1 MKKINQLSALLASM
15 FIAILLS
22 GCEHNIFVTSD
33 VHEDGS
39 LDRTIIMEKSDSNK
53 IQDNIFGIN
62 QAGGWEVVVAP
73 SPESSTE
80 ADKKAKVKIMFKK
93 HFASVDEAN
102 RAMNDENDTSFHIS
116 SSFEKDNRWFYTY
129 VEYRDTYLALNLFNA
144 VPKEQYFTRED
155 FEFIE
160 RLPAEG
166 TAISSADS
174 LYLARL
180 NEKIFDLYG
189 SRTIFEE
196 FYQHLLSTMHTH
208 DVPSQW
214 QDTLIHKKEQLYQRF
229 VEVGNEDGDFLAV
242 LVNLDI
248 PFSRQASESIH
259 RKAVDIEK
267 RLEFLSEAYSG
278 RYVHSIRMPWSVVES
293 NADSVVNNQLF
304 WRPPVVK
311 FLLSDFTM
319 TARARKM
326 NVWAVVVSGIIVV
339 LTVGMFVYR
348 GR

>member
-1 MKKINQLSALLASM
+1 M
-15 FIAILLS
+15 FIIMFLS

-39 LDRTIIMEKSDSNK
+39 IDRSIVLEESDSNK
-53 IQDNIFGIN
+53 IERNIFGISESEDWN
-62 QAGGWEVVVAP
+62 VAIEP
-73 SPESSTE
+73 SRESSAENKEKPKLNLT
-80 ADKKAKVKIMFKK
+80 FTK
-93 HFASVDEAN
+93 HFSSVDDAN
-102 RAMNDENDTSFHIS
+102 REMNDENDTAFHIS
-116 SSFEKDNRWFYTY
+116 SSFKKENQWFYTY
-129 VEYRDTYLALNLFNA
+129 MEYRDTYRALNLFNA

-196 FYQHLLSTMHTH
+196 FYQHLLSTVRTH
-208 DVPSQW
+208 VVPSQW
-214 QDTLIHKKEQLYQRF
+214 QDTLARRKEQLYQRF

-242 LVNLDI
+242 VDNLDI
-248 PFSRQASESIH
+248 PLSPQASESIQH
-259 RKAVDIEK
+259 KAADIEK

-278 RYVHSIRMPWSVVES
+278 RYVHSIRMPWKVVES

-319 TARARKM
+319 TAKARKM
-326 NVWAVVVSGIIVV
+326 NVWAVVVSGIVV
-339 LTVGMFVYR
+339 VVTVGLYVYR
-348 GR
+348 GKRSDPGVY